1 MVDMTHSPIFYFKS
15 NPFNQAFLHLENI
28 EKNIPLFF
36 QKRHDEFLKTSNVFS
51 KTSNF
56 FAKHRLLKT
65 RHHQKNI
72 KY

>member
-36 QKRHDEFLKTSNVFS
+36 QNNGYLKHAIIN
-51 KTSNF
+51 KT
-56 FAKHRLLKT
+56 
-65 RHHQKNI
+65 
-72 KY
+72 

>member
-36 QKRHDEFLKTSNVFS
+36 QKRHDEFLKTSNVFF
-51 KTSNF
+51 KTT
-56 FAKHRLLKT
+56 LT
-65 RHHQKNI
+65 
-72 KY
+72 

>member
-36 QKRHDEFLKTSNVFS
+36 QKRHEEFLKTSNV
-51 KTSNF
+51 
-56 FAKHRLLKT
+56 L
-65 RHHQKNI
+65 
-72 KY
+72 

>member
-36 QKRHDEFLKTSNVFS
+36 QKRPMFFQNNGYLKHAIIN
-51 KTSNF
+51 KT
-56 FAKHRLLKT
+56 
-65 RHHQKNI
+65 
-72 KY
+72 